1 MSHHVAS
8 PLPTDIITRIAS
20 ILHTEGD
27 YQTLA
32 RLCLLSQD
40 AYLATTP
47 ILYSRFLVKPP
58 LSNLALVVDP
68 QYSEALNSGTP
79 YNQSVEQAL
88 RHGTF
93 FSAPNLT
100 LRRIWNVRHIR
111 HITVHSFPPD
121 PICSSLIQISDAFKH
136 QPNPSP
142 SSSSSSSPSPSSST
156 EILLP
161 KLRSVALLPQAVD
174 QLRTFIPH
182 SYADPYP
189 LPPFLSFLVKAARPT
204 HLCISFRLVKSS
216 EWQLHQFTRVGL
228 GSEVVEGS

>member
-1 MSHHVAS
+1 MSHHVVS

-27 YQTLA
+27 YQSVA

-58 LSNLALVVDP
+58 LSNLALLVNP

-79 YNQSVEQAL
+79 YDQYVEQAL
-88 RHGTF
+88 HHGTF
-93 FSAPNLT
+93 FTAPRLT
-100 LRRIWNVRHIR
+100 LRRIWNIRHIR

-121 PICSSLIQISDAFKH
+121 ATSSSLIQICETFKH
-136 QPNPSP
+136 QPNPSSSPSP
-142 SSSSSSSPSPSSST
+142 SSSSSSSST

-174 QLRTFIPH
+174 QLRTFTPH
-182 SYADPYP
+182 SYAG
-189 LPPFLSFLVKAARPT
+189 
-204 HLCISFRLVKSS
+204 
-216 EWQLHQFTRVGL
+216 W
-228 GSEVVEGS
+228 